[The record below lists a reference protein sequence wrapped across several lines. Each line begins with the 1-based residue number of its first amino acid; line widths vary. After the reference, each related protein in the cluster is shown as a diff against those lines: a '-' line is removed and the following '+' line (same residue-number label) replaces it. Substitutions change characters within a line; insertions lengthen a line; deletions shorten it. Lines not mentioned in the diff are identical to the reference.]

1 MRNNCLSEKCLSDFK
16 NHLLREEKSSVTI
29 EKYMHDV
36 RDFYV
41 FVNDRLLTK
50 DIVIEY
56 KMQLTEKYA
65 VRSVNSK
72 LASINSLLVFLGR
85 EDCRVKSLKF
95 QRETYFSEE
104 KELTKAEYLRLLQ
117 AAKNNPRLHLIIET
131 ICGTGTGIRVS
142 DCTHFLRNRKGH
154 SQAG

>member
-1 MRNNCLSEKCLSDFK
+1 MRNNCLSEKCLSDLK
-16 NHLLREEKSSVTI
+16 NHLLREKKSRVTI

-85 EDCRVKSLKF
+85 EDCRVKSLKLSVKHILQKKKSS
-95 QRETYFSEE
+95 QRLNTLDYY
-104 KELTKAEYLRLLQ
+104 KRL
-117 AAKNNPRLHLIIET
+117 KIIQGF
-131 ICGTGTGIRVS
+131 I
-142 DCTHFLRNRKGH
+142 
-154 SQAG
+154 